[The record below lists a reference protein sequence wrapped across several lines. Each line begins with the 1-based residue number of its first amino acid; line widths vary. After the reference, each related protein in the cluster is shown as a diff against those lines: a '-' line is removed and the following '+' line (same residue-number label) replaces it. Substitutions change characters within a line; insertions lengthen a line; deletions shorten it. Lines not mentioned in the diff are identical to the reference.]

1 MDANGNFEANSIKI
15 ANYIDDRM
23 SPAEEEAFMQELGN
37 DETLKQQFE
46 DELHIRSLLANDDE
60 ISDSVALPM
69 FQPAD
74 DHIRMIEK
82 ALEGDANNNR
92 HHAPIV
98 SLFSRYRNI
107 AAIVLLMIAIAAI
120 TLIFTRNK
128 NNNPPEIVS
137 TPLRQKPPSAIRDS
151 LSNKQTPLLA
161 QQANSDTI
169 FRHFYKGYSASEEDP
184 VEVSKYYS
192 DYKEGRYSKVLS
204 ASDADYRVMGLDNKT
219 ERLKQYMHLYKGL
232 SYLADNKPSNA
243 ITQFDSVMKSAPK
256 TDLVFFNAKWYA
268 TLAWLKKED
277 ASKASAIAK
286 EIAESSSPYKHKAEL
301 LLQELYKNKQ

>member
-128 NNNPPEIVS
+128 NNNPSEIAR
-137 TPLRQKPPSAIRDS
+137 TPVQQKPTPTNNDS
-151 LSNKQTPLLA
+151 LGNKQAPLLA
-161 QQANSDTI
+161 QQANSDTV
-169 FRHFYKGYSASEEDP
+169 FRHFYKGYAAGEEDP
-184 VEVSKYYS
+184 AEVSKYYN
-192 DYKEGRYSKVLS
+192 DYKKGRYSNVIA
-204 ASDADYRVMGLDNKT
+204 ASDADYRVMGLNNNSDK
-219 ERLKQYMHLYKGL
+219 LKQYMYLYKGL
-232 SYLADNKPSNA
+232 SYLAGNKPSDA
-243 ITQFDSVMKSAPK
+243 ITQFDSVMKSALK
-256 TDLVFFNAKWYA
+256 TDVVFYNAKWYV

-277 ASKASAIAK
+277 ANKASAIAK
-286 EIAESSSPYKHKAEL
+286 EIAASSSPYKHKAEL
-301 LLQELYKNKQ
+301 LVQELDKNK